1 MNKALIDN
9 YTKEELE
16 LIVKE
21 SQNYQEVA
29 KKLGYTAI
37 PNNETVKN
45 RINLYNIDTSHFTGQ
60 TGNSITKRTFENVF
74 CKDSTASQHTLRNWY
89 LNGKYTPYECAICGA
104 PPIWQGKEITLI
116 LDHINGEH
124 KDNRLENL
132 RWVCP
137 NCNQQLPTTGYKKYR
152 AEQKTKKQYFCKDCG
167 RPISAGANYCAICY
181 LKYMRKVERP
191 NRDEL
196 KALIRTTPFTTIGK
210 QYGVTDNTIR
220 KWCKLEGLPSKVT
233 VINSY
238 NDEEWNMI

>member
-1 MNKALIDN
+1 MNKALIDK

-21 SQNYQEVA
+21 SQNYQEVV

-152 AEQKTKKQYFCKDCG
+152 AEQKTKKQY
-167 RPISAGANYCAICY
+167 RPHC
-181 LKYMRKVERP
+181 
-191 NRDEL
+191 
-196 KALIRTTPFTTIGK
+196 
-210 QYGVTDNTIR
+210 
-220 KWCKLEGLPSKVT
+220 W
-233 VINSY
+233 
-238 NDEEWNMI
+238 